1 LYLTKK
7 KSHGLKAGAA
17 VAVSLALL
25 LSGCAPAPEAAP
37 ASGEKTTLT
46 FWTWV
51 PTDEQFADLKT
62 SFEKKYPDVTIDWTR
77 TADFKDYEKKLQVAL
92 AGGDG
97 PDLFGVQTGGMLEQY
112 ARFADPMDKLADK
125 YMTGWKDTISENA
138 VSQTTTSKGTVAAM
152 PVIGAGMEYYLYNK
166 TLLAENGITT
176 VPSSYEE
183 LKNVSAQ
190 LKDKGIVSMAMGAK
204 DAWHNED
211 FFVWLSQQYGP
222 GDIYK
227 ADAGTLKWTDKTF
240 VDTMNAWKE
249 LFTNG
254 VFQDGA
260 LGTTTY
266 PDARDNYFYARKSAF
281 FPTGSWHVSAVIPNA
296 ETENTAVAKDE
307 IGMAMFPKVGPKDAV
322 ATTGVDFALA
332 VNKESEHKEAA
343 MKFVDFMT
351 MGEGQQIFVDTLQ
364 GSPVN
369 TKVSATLPADA
380 SQTAK
385 DSVALVTKANTEA
398 TYVRKLTNAKLD
410 DAIAVALQEVV
421 SGKSAED
428 ALKDIQ
434 AVSDSIT
441 R

>member
-1 LYLTKK
+1 M
-7 KSHGLKAGAA
+7 AGAA
-17 VAVSLALL
+17 AAVSLALL
-25 LSGCAPAPEAAP
+25 LSGCTPAPQAANS
-37 ASGEKTTLT
+37 SGAKTTLT

-51 PTDEQFADLKT
+51 PTDQQFADLKA
-62 SFEKKYPDVTIDWTR
+62 SFEKKYPDITIQWTR
-77 TADFKDYEKKLQVAL
+77 TADFADYEKKLQVAL

-112 ARFADPMDKLADK
+112 SRFADPMDKLADK
-125 YMTGWKDTISENA
+125 YMPGWKDDISQNA

-176 VPSSYEE
+176 LPTSYDE
-183 LKNVSAQ
+183 LKKDSAQ
-190 LKDKGIVSMAMGAK
+190 LEAKGLVSMAMGAK
-204 DAWHNED
+204 DSWHDED

-222 GDIYK
+222 GDVYK
-227 ADAGTLKWTDKTF
+227 ADEGTLKWTDKTF
-240 VDTMNAWKE
+240 VDTINAWKS
-249 LFTNG
+249 LFTDG
-254 VFQDGA
+254 VFQHGA

-296 ETENTAVAKDE
+296 ETQNTPVAKDE
-307 IGMAMFPKVGPKDAV
+307 IGMAMFPKVGPKDAT
-322 ATTGVDFALA
+322 ATTGVDFALS
-332 VNKESEHKEAA
+332 VNKTSQHKEEA
-343 MKFVDFMT
+343 MKFVNFMT
-351 MGEGQQIFVDTLQ
+351 LGDGQQIFVNTLQ

-369 TKVSATLPADA
+369 SKVSAQLPEGA

-385 DSVALVTKANTEA
+385 DSVALITKDNTAA
-398 TYVRKLTNAKLD
+398 TFARKLKNPKLD

-421 SGKSAED
+421 SGKSVED

-434 AVSDSIT
+434 SVSDSIA